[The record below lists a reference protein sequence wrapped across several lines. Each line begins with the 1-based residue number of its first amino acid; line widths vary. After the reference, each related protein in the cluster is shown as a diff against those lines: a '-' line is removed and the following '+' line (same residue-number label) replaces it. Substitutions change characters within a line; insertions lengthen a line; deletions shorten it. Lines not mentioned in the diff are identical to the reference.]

1 MKNFEAASSL
11 ALELTKAGFT
21 LTAEGGRLRVA
32 PAGLLTD
39 ELREAIRRHR
49 DDLFS
54 LVQNQALQPAP
65 ADGMGIGSTEAE
77 KVEKIAVSGP
87 ANGVVTC
94 GACLRFQP
102 NTENPARGLGRCCVT
117 PSGLPPS
124 GGTGYRA
131 PYPFSRRTCSHFV
144 AKEAPL

>member
-1 MKNFEAASSL
+1 MKTSDPSLLAA
-11 ALELTKAGFT
+11 ELKAAGFT

-39 ELREAIRRHR
+39 ELREAIRQHR

-54 LVQNQALQPAP
+54 LVQNQAPQTAP
-65 ADGMGIGSTEAE
+65 ADGIGIGSTPP
-77 KVEKIAVSGP
+77 EKIEKKAVSALAMGT
-87 ANGVVTC
+87 VTC
-94 GACLRFQP
+94 EACSKFQP
-102 NTENPARGLGRCCVT
+102 NAENPARGLGRCSVT

-144 AKEAPL
+144 AREETL